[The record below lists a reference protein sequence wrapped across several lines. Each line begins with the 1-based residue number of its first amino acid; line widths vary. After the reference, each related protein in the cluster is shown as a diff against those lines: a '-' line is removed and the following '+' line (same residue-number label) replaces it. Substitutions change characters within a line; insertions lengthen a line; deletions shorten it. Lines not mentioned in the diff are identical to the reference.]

1 VNQGDAVV
9 GRLRLFL
16 AAIESR
22 EKQLQAV
29 RRQSRDQMERVVGFA
44 LYRDATLDQTLAM
57 MSEVDDRAQ
66 MADRTLEHL
75 GQLRDRVRV
84 ELESLLLTRQI
95 EEAKAQLVVLQVRK
109 TELDPTEQGAT
120 SPELSEIEAEIR
132 RLQAL
137 IEEATSQAVRSL
149 SARDV
154 HGRG

>member
-9 GRLRLFL
+9 ARLRLFL

-57 MSEVDDRAQ
+57 MSEVDDRVQ

-75 GQLRDRVRV
+75 GHLRDRVRA

-95 EEAKAQLVVLQVRK
+95 EEAKAQLVDLQVRK
-109 TELDPTEQGAT
+109 TELDPMELGGTT
-120 SPELSEIEAEIR
+120 PELTEVEAEIR

-149 SARDV
+149 STRDT
-154 HGRG
+154 HGRA

>member
-9 GRLRLFL
+9 ARLRLFL

-29 RRQSRDQMERVVGFA
+29 RRQSRDQMERVVGYA

-66 MADRTLEHL
+66 MADRTLENL
-75 GQLRDRVRV
+75 GHLRDRVRA

-95 EEAKAQLVVLQVRK
+95 EEAKAQLVDLQGRK
-109 TELDPTEQGAT
+109 MELDLTGQGGT
-120 SPELSEIEAEIR
+120 TPELGEVEAEIR
-132 RLQAL
+132 RLEAL

-149 SARDV
+149 SARDP
-154 HGRG
+154 HGRR